1 MSTVPQNPEALR
13 SALRADLVT
22 AMKARQAEAVSALRT
37 ALAAL
42 DNAEAVAP
50 PTSPPGMVVTSE
62 HFAGSA
68 AGLGATEAVRRVLS
82 LDDMY
87 DILRAQ
93 VAERDSEAE
102 CYESLGQSAAA
113 GRLRREVDALRG
125 YLPG

>member
-22 AMKARQAEAVSALRT
+22 AMKARQSDAVAALRT
-37 ALAAL
+37 TLAAF
-42 DNAEAVAP
+42 DNAEAVAAP
-50 PTSPPGMVVTSE
+50 ASPGTVVTSE

-87 DILRAQ
+87 GILRAQ
-93 VAERDSEAE
+93 VAERNSEAE
-102 CYESLGQSAAA
+102 NYESLGQSAAA
-113 GRLRREVDALRG
+113 ARLRREVDVLRG